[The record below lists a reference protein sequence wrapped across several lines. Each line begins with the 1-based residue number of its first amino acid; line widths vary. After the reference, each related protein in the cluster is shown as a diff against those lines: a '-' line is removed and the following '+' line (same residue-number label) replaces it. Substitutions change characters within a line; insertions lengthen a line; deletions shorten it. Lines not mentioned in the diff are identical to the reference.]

1 MKTKIVLIILMS
13 AFSFVAIGKQQSDIK
28 NPEKYS
34 INNENY
40 KSLYLDK
47 FLNLYC
53 YSAPAKGT
61 VLYDKFKSLFEDL

>member
-1 MKTKIVLIILMS
+1 MKTKIILTIMMS

-34 INNENY
+34 IKNQQY

-47 FLNLYC
+47 FLNL
-53 YSAPAKGT
+53 KKKEN
-61 VLYDKFKSLFEDL
+61 LLFQTIGWS

>member
-34 INNENY
+34 INNLSRKIPY
-40 KSLYLDK
+40 SVRGDQAGRVLKYLYL
-47 FLNLYC
+47 LMVV
-53 YSAPAKGT
+53 PWMIRGG
-61 VLYDKFKSLFEDL
+61 

>member
-34 INNENY
+34 INNQKY

-47 FLNLYC
+47 FL
-53 YSAPAKGT
+53 
-61 VLYDKFKSLFEDL
+61 KFKKRKKTSYFRGLDGRNSKFSSI